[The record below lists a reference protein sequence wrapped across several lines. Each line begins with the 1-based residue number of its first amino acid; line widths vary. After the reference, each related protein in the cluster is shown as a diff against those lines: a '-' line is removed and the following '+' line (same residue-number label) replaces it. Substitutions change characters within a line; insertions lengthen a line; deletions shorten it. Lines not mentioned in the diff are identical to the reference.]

1 MLKMSQV
8 HVVER
13 KGTMSKITSRINR
26 HYDDV
31 MYTEHGKKYYGY
43 SDFFNYGY
51 WDENTPDQKT
61 ACENLVE
68 KLLSFLPTKMGTILD
83 VACGKGATAHYL
95 LKYYKPQDITGI
107 NISQKQLATCRAKI
121 PEATF
126 LLMDAAH
133 LEFEDNC
140 FENIMCLEAVFHF
153 HTREKFLQEAYRVL
167 KPRGSLVLTDILLT
181 EWGERQNPL
190 RSNNH
195 MTSDL
200 QGYHDI
206 YRRAGFKN
214 VEIIDATKECWE
226 GCYKSLARY
235 SYEKL
240 LAREIDIK
248 IYKDIAVNIFRKLS
262 STRYYLLVAARK
274 E

>member
-1 MLKMSQV
+1 
-8 HVVER
+8 
-13 KGTMSKITSRINR
+13 MSKMTSRINR

-31 MYTEHGKKYYGY
+31 MYTEHGNNYYGY

-51 WDENTPDQKT
+51 WNENTPDQKT

-68 KLLSFLPTKMGTILD
+68 KLLSFLPAKTGTILD

-107 NISQKQLATCRAKI
+107 NISEKQLATCKAKI

-126 LLMDAAH
+126 LLMDAAK

-140 FENIMCLEAVFHF
+140 FDNIMCVEAVFHF

-167 KPRGSLVLTDILLT
+167 KPRGYLVLTDILLT
-181 EWGERQNPL
+181 EWGERYNPL
-190 RSNNH
+190 RPDKDGVG
-195 MTSDL
+195 DL
-200 QGYHDI
+200 HEYSWL
-206 YRRAGFKN
+206 YRHAGFQS
-214 VEIIDATKECWE
+214 VEVIDATKECWE
-226 GCYKSLARY
+226 GCYKNLARY
-235 SYEKL
+235 SYERL
-240 LAREIDIK
+240 LRGEIDTK
-248 IYKDIAVNIFRKLS
+248 IYRDIAVNIFRKLP
-262 STRYYLLVAARK
+262 TTQYYLLVAARK

>member
-1 MLKMSQV
+1 MTARMNRYYD
-8 HVVER
+8 ER
-13 KGTMSKITSRINR
+13 
-26 HYDDV
+26 
-31 MYTEHGKKYYGY
+31 MYHEQLSKYYGY

-68 KLLSFLPTKMGTILD
+68 KTLSFLPIKTGTILD
-83 VACGKGATAHYL
+83 VACGKGATAHSL

-126 LLMDAAH
+126 LLMDAIH

-140 FENIMCLEAVFHF
+140 FDNIVCLEAVFHF

-181 EWGERQNPL
+181 EWGERQKL
-190 RSNNH
+190 WWVDNNNA
-195 MTSDL
+195 DL
-200 QGYHDI
+200 NDLHEYHEI
-206 YRRAGFKN
+206 YSRAGFQS

-226 GCYKSLARY
+226 DHCRNLARH

-240 LAREIDIK
+240 LAREIDMK
-248 IYKDIAVNIFRKLS
+248 TYDEIAVRIFRMIPFIG
-262 STRYYLLVAARK
+262 YYLLVAARK
-274 E
+274 G